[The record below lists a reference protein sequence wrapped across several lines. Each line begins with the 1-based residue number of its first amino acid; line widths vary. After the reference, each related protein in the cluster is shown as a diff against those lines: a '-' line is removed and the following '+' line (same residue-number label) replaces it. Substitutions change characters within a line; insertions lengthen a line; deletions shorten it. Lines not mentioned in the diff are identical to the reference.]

1 MAGGWEGA
9 GRRGHPLVRRL
20 LAGGGGSRQ
29 GLCPWPAQGAPGA
42 GGGRR
47 GRAGGSVAR
56 CAQVGGAALNPC
68 WPGAPRPRGCPAGP
82 GTGVPLLPS
91 HPLSREY
98 VCGFAPLQ
106 CQGTLRDGAAT
117 RHPHGS
123 PGRSSW
129 LHGPFSWKLPC
140 PSSAVQARD
149 TPWAGVGHLR
159 AGGLHGGELGASPY
173 VPIPFPPH
181 LDLCCRGSLLRPPV
195 GARRQTTAA
204 DGRPQF
210 LILQNGT
217 TGQAPAPNPPP
228 APPLGLHCEVLSHF
242 SGLSGES
249 LPPPAPRP

>member
-1 MAGGWEGA
+1 MAL
-9 GRRGHPLVRRL
+9 HLF
-20 LAGGGGSRQ
+20 S
-29 GLCPWPAQGAPGA
+29 
-42 GGGRR
+42 
-47 GRAGGSVAR
+47 
-56 CAQVGGAALNPC
+56 VGG
-68 WPGAPRPRGCPAGP
+68 
-82 GTGVPLLPS
+82 T
-91 HPLSREY
+91 
-98 VCGFAPLQ
+98 LQ
-106 CQGTLRDGAAT
+106 DGAAT

-149 TPWAGVGHLR
+149 TFGQGLDTCGPAACMAGSWEQAPMFPYRFPLIWTCA
-159 AGGLHGGELGASPY
+159 AGGRRRGHQW
-173 VPIPFPPH
+173 VP
-181 LDLCCRGSLLRPPV
+181 D
-195 GARRQTTAA
+195 ARQPAA

-249 LPPPAPRP
+249 LPPQPPGHKGSAAPPQAPSSSCGQVSPLPWTSPFSGFHS